1 MRTLR
6 SLFLRLLRSRGY
18 DVRISGEPPRGF
30 ENFLCYARNKGLSP
44 ATVVDVGVGP
54 GTPWLYEAFPDRK
67 FVLIEAL
74 DVFEPHL
81 KQIAERFAAEY
92 HLVGVGEREET
103 RTLLVSTQVP
113 TSSSLLGVHEE
124 RKKYATAVP
133 AERLEKP
140 IPIRPLDRI
149 IDHEPPYLLK
159 IDVEG
164 AELSVLRGAV
174 KTLRKT
180 QMVIAEISI
189 MRRYEGE
196 GSFAQVVG
204 FMQANGFHLYDIPQL
219 DQLGPDGPLAYIDA
233 VFVPETFPSTL
244 DGATR

>member
-1 MRTLR
+1 MLTLR
-6 SLFLRLLRSRGY
+6 SLVLRLLHSRGY
-18 DVRISGEPPRGF
+18 NLRLSGEPPRGF
-30 ENFLCYARNKGLSP
+30 ANFFSYAKKNGLSP
-44 ATVVDVGVGP
+44 TTVVDIGVGP
-54 GTPWLYEAFPDRK
+54 GTPWLYDAFPDRK
-67 FVLIEAL
+67 FVLVEAL

-81 KQIAERFAAEY
+81 KRIAERFDAEY

-103 RTLLVSTQVP
+103 RTLLVSAQVP
-113 TSSSLLGVHEE
+113 TSSSLLSVHAD
-124 RKKYATAVP
+124 RKKYTSAVP
-133 AERLEKP
+133 PERLEKV
-140 IPIRPLDRI
+140 IPIRPLDNI
-149 IDHEPPYLLK
+149 INHNQPYLLK

-164 AELSVLRGAV
+164 AELSVLRGAE
-174 KTLRKT
+174 KTLRQT
-180 QMVIAEISI
+180 QMVIAELSI

-196 GSFAQVVG
+196 GSFAQVVS